1 MYGHCQIG
9 HEDTGSCGHV
19 SGNFLY
25 HQLFF
30 TCSFDFLE
38 LCCHHLQS
46 KNTFGGFNTHSS
58 PISFIV
64 PRYSSNPEYSKF
76 VSDVHSYATQTLKLT
91 ILTNNSGHNQVISK
105 NPFIE
110 TALTYALTYI
120 WTLTPNQ
127 LISPASIR
135 ILADQ
140 AYYSNS
146 GTPLSSSRFLDFG
159 VSLKEAHKTG
169 LGSSAAL
176 VTSFTAAVLS
186 FYLPKDLFDVESERG
201 LTILHNLAQ
210 ASHSHAQGKVGSG
223 FDIASAVFGSC
234 LYKRFS
240 PSLLSALP
248 SPGQPHFGTALRD
261 LVEGAWDTEI
271 AKAAIKMPR
280 GLRLVMCDVDC
291 GSETPGM
298 VKQVLKWREENKTEA
313 EGIWQRLQGGNEA
326 LAAELT
332 RLAEEGA
339 EEPDGQ
345 GRYAKL
351 SVIIQEN
358 RVAIR
363 DMGEKSGVPIE
374 PKQQTKLLDYCT
386 GLDGVVGGVV
396 PGAGGYDAIVLLVED
411 REDILDGLK
420 QKLADFKPE
429 AQEGDGPKIGR
440 VGTVNV
446 REEMV
451 GVKREDLSLYK
462 EWTT

>member
-1 MYGHCQIG
+1 M
-9 HEDTGSCGHV
+9 
-19 SGNFLY
+19 
-25 HQLFF
+25 
-30 TCSFDFLE
+30 
-38 LCCHHLQS
+38 
-46 KNTFGGFNTHSS
+46 
-58 PISFIV
+58 
-64 PRYSSNPEYSKF
+64 
-76 VSDVHSYATQTLKLT
+76 
-91 ILTNNSGHNQVISK
+91 
-105 NPFIE
+105 
-110 TALTYALTYI
+110 
-120 WTLTPNQ
+120 
-127 LISPASIR
+127 
-135 ILADQ
+135 
-140 AYYSNS
+140 
-146 GTPLSSSRFLDFG
+146 
-159 VSLKEAHKTG
+159 SLKEAHKTG

-176 VTSFTAAVLS
+176 VTSFTAAILC
-186 FYLPKDLFDVESERG
+186 FYLPKELFDIESERG

-240 PSLLSALP
+240 PSLLSSLP
-248 SPGQPHFGTALRD
+248 SPGQPHFGTKLRE
-261 LVEGAWDTEI
+261 LVEGEWDTEI

-298 VKQVLKWREENKTEA
+298 VKQVLKWREDNATEA

-326 LAAELT
+326 FAAELT

-351 SVIIQEN
+351 AVIIQEN

-363 DMGEKSGVPIE
+363 DMGERSGVPVE
-374 PKQQTKLLDYCT
+374 PPQQTKLLDYCT
-386 GLDGVVGGVV
+386 RLEGVVGGVV

-411 REDILDGLK
+411 REDILEGLK
-420 QKLADFKPE
+420 QKLSDYKADE
-429 AQEGDGPKIGR
+429 VETEGPKIGR
-440 VGTVNV
+440 VGTVDV

-451 GVKREDLSLYK
+451 GVKREDPELYK